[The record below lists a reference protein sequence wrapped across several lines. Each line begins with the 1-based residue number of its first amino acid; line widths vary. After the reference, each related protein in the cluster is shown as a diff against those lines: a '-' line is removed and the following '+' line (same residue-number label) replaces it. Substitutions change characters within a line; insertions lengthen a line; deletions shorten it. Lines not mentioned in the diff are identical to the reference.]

1 MGEGQRSE
9 PSGRERAENRPR
21 IEARARSAQASRLLV
36 VSARLPVAVSRR
48 APTSGGGWQVSAS
61 PGGLATALRAVAGR
75 RPFVWIGW
83 PGAVVPEEEREP
95 VARDIAELGGGAV
108 PVFLG
113 DKEVAGWYEELSNRV
128 LWPLLHSLPAPMRV
142 APGAWQRY
150 MEVNRQFADTVAR
163 HARPGDTVWVHDYQ
177 LALLPNLLRRRE
189 LEVAIGYFLHIPF
202 PASETFRTLPMREE
216 VLRGIL
222 GADFI
227 GFHSYEY
234 VAHFRSSLLR
244 ILGVESDPEHV
255 ALPSHHARMGALPIG
270 IEPEEI
276 AEVARR
282 PEVEAELA
290 ELRASYRGR
299 KVVLGVDR
307 LDYTKGL
314 PQKLIAF
321 EELLEKNP
329 DLRESVVFIQVAAPS
344 RTGVVE
350 YQRLRR
356 EIDELVGRVSGRFS
370 SPAGSPLVYINQHLP
385 RERLVPL
392 YRLADVALVTPLRD
406 GMNLVCLEYIAAR
419 GDDPG
424 ALILSELTG
433 AAQCLSGAALVNP
446 YNTSEVAA
454 ALAAALRAPPNGGFA
469 HMREFVESNTSIAW
483 AERFLERLEAT
494 RLEFTGKVRRF
505 RAADPEVEGRC
516 AGADR
521 PILLLDYDGTL
532 EPHVRV
538 PEQAAPTPRVRALL
552 AEAAELTR
560 VYVVSGRPAAVI
572 ERWLGGLEIGLVS
585 EHGLSIK
592 HPGGRWSQ
600 PPNIDPRLLDEEVE
614 PLFRDFSLRTPGSR
628 IERKAA
634 SIAWHHRGSDPR
646 LGSWRANELSAQL
659 GARLVGQPY
668 SVLLGSRVVEVRHI
682 DITKGAAAR
691 QILAGNPDTD
701 LVLCAGN
708 DRTDEDMFAALAAT
722 EVPSILVY
730 VGGSNTWADYFV
742 ETPEELV
749 GELEA
754 ILPLWRNRSRDLRRG
769 AGP

>member
-1 MGEGQRSE
+1 M
-9 PSGRERAENRPR
+9 
-21 IEARARSAQASRLLV
+21 
-36 VSARLPVAVSRR
+36 SARLPVAVSRR
-48 APTSGGGWQVSAS
+48 ASTSGGGWQVSAS

-75 RPFVWIGW
+75 RPLVWIGW
-83 PGAVVPEEEREP
+83 PGAVVPEGEQEA
-95 VARDIAELGGGAV
+95 VARDISELGGGAE

-113 DKEVAGWYEELSNRV
+113 EKDVAGWYEELSNRV

-150 MEVNRQFADTVAR
+150 VDVNRQFADAVAR
-163 HARPGDTVWVHDYQ
+163 LARPGDTVWVHDYQ

-189 LEVAIGYFLHIPF
+189 LDVAIGYFLHIPF

-227 GFHSYEY
+227 GFHCYEY

-244 ILGVESDPEHV
+244 ILGVESDLEHV

-270 IEPEEI
+270 IEPDDI
-276 AEVARR
+276 AEAARR
-282 PEVEAELA
+282 PEVAAELA

-344 RTGVVE
+344 RAGVLE
-350 YQRLRR
+350 YQRLRK

-370 SPAGSPLVYINQHLP
+370 SPSGSPLVYIYQSLP
-385 RERLVPL
+385 RERLIPL
-392 YRLADVALVTPLRD
+392 YQLADVALVTPLRD

-424 ALILSELTG
+424 TLILSEFTG
-433 AAQCLSGAALVNP
+433 AAQCLSGAVLVNP

-454 ALAAALRAPPNGGFA
+454 ALAAALRGEESGAGFA
-469 HMREFVESNTSIAW
+469 HMREFVESNTSVAW
-483 AERFLERLEAT
+483 AERFLERLEAA
-494 RLEFTGKVRRF
+494 RLEFAGSVRRF
-505 RAADPEVEGRC
+505 RAADPEVDGHAAMAR
-516 AGADR
+516 R
-521 PILLLDYDGTL
+521 PLLLLDYDGTL

-552 AEAAELTR
+552 AEAADLCRT
-560 VYVVSGRPAAVI
+560 YVVSGRPAAVL
-572 ERWLGGLEIGLVS
+572 ERWLGELPIGLVS

-592 HPGGRWSQ
+592 HPLGGSWSE
-600 PPNIDPRLLDEEVE
+600 PPRIDPRVLDEVVE
-614 PLFRDFSLRTPGSR
+614 PLFRDFCQRTPGSR

-646 LGSWRANELSAQL
+646 LGAWRANELSAHL
-659 GARLVGQPY
+659 GARLGGQPY

-691 QILAGNPDTD
+691 QILAANPDTD

-708 DRTDEDMFAALAAT
+708 DRTDEEMFAAFAGS
-722 EVPSILVY
+722 EVPSILVH
-730 VGGSNTWADYFV
+730 VGGSNTSAAYFV

-754 ILPLWRNRSRDLRRG
+754 ILPRWRNRGRDLRRG

>member
-1 MGEGQRSE
+1 M
-9 PSGRERAENRPR
+9 
-21 IEARARSAQASRLLV
+21 AQASRLLV
-36 VSARLPVAVSRR
+36 VSARLPVAISPR
-48 APTSGGGWQVSAS
+48 ASAAGAGWQVSAS

-75 RPFVWIGW
+75 RPFLWIGW
-83 PGAVVPEEEREP
+83 PGAVVPDEDRAA
-95 VARDIAELGGGAV
+95 VARDIAEIGGGAE

-113 DKEVAGWYEELSNRV
+113 DKDVVGWYEELSNRV
-128 LWPLLHSLPAPMRV
+128 LWPLFHSLPVPMRV
-142 APGAWQRY
+142 AAGAWQHY
-150 MEVNRQFADTVAR
+150 LEVNRQFADAVAR
-163 HARPGDTVWVHDYQ
+163 LARPGDTVWVHDYQ
-177 LALLPNLLRRRE
+177 LSLVPNLLRRRE
-189 LEVAIGYFLHIPF
+189 LDVAIGYFLHIPF

-227 GFHSYEY
+227 GFHSYEH

-270 IEPEEI
+270 IEPDEI

-282 PEVEAELA
+282 PEVEAELE

-321 EELLEKNP
+321 EELLDSNP

-344 RTGVVE
+344 RTGVAE

-370 SPAGSPLVYINQHLP
+370 SPAGSPLVYIHQNLP

-424 ALILSELTG
+424 RLILSEFTG

-446 YNTSEVAA
+446 YNTSQVAA
-454 ALAAALRAPPNGGFA
+454 ELAAALRSRGDADGFA
-469 HMREFVESNTSIAW
+469 HMREFVETNTSVAW
-483 AERFLERLEAT
+483 AERFLARLEAT
-494 RLEFTGKVRRF
+494 RLEFAGSVRRF
-505 RAADPEVEGRC
+505 HASDPEVDARC
-516 AGADR
+516 AAATR
-521 PILLLDYDGTL
+521 PLLLLDYDGTL

-538 PEQAAPTPRVRALL
+538 PEQAAPSARVRALL
-552 AEAAELTR
+552 AGAAEVAHT
-560 VYVVSGRPAAVI
+560 YVVSGRPAAVLD
-572 ERWLGGLEIGLVS
+572 RWLGDLAIGLVS

-592 HPGGRWSQ
+592 HPGGSWSE
-600 PPNIDPRLLDEEVE
+600 PPRIDERVLDEVVA
-614 PLFRDFSLRTPGSR
+614 PLFKDFCQRTPGSR

-646 LGSWRANELSAQL
+646 LGAWRANEMSSQL

-668 SVLLGSRVVEVRHI
+668 SVLLGARVVEVRHV
-682 DITKGAAAR
+682 DITKGAAAG
-691 QILAGNPDTD
+691 QILAANPDTD

-708 DRTDEDMFAALAAT
+708 DRTDEDMFAALVASG
-722 EVPSILVY
+722 VPSILVY
-730 VGGSNTWADYFV
+730 VGGSNTSADFFV

-749 GELEA
+749 AELEA
-754 ILPLWRNRSRDLRRG
+754 ILPTWRERNRSRDLRRG

>member
-1 MGEGQRSE
+1 M
-9 PSGRERAENRPR
+9 AEAN
-21 IEARARSAQASRLLV
+21 RLLV
-36 VSARLPVAVSRR
+36 VSARLPVAVSPR
-48 APTSGGGWQVSAS
+48 ASTSGGGWQVSAS

-75 RPFVWIGW
+75 RPFVWVGW
-83 PGAVVPEEEREP
+83 PGAVVPDEEREA
-95 VARDIAELGGGAV
+95 VARDIAELGGGAE

-113 DKEVAGWYEELSNRV
+113 EKDVAGWYEELSNRV
-128 LWPLLHSLPAPMRV
+128 LWPLFHSLPAPMRV

-150 MEVNRQFADTVAR
+150 VDVNQQFADAVAR
-163 HARPGDTVWVHDYQ
+163 IARPGDTVWVHDYQ

-189 LEVAIGYFLHIPF
+189 LDVAIGFFLHIPF

-244 ILGVESDPEHV
+244 ILGVESDLEQV
-255 ALPSHHARMGALPIG
+255 VLPSHHARMGALPIG
-270 IEPEEI
+270 IEPDEI

-344 RTGVVE
+344 RTGVLE
-350 YQRLRR
+350 YQRLRK

-370 SPAGSPLVYINQHLP
+370 SPAGSPLVYIYQSLP
-385 RERLVPL
+385 RERLIPL
-392 YRLADVALVTPLRD
+392 YQLADVALVTPLRD

-424 ALILSELTG
+424 TLILSEFTG
-433 AAQCLSGAALVNP
+433 AAQCLSGAVLVNP

-454 ALAAALRAPPNGGFA
+454 ALAAALRGEEDSSAGFA
-469 HMREFVESNTSIAW
+469 HMREFVDSNTSVAW

-494 RLEFTGKVRRF
+494 RLEFAGKVRRF
-505 RAADPEVEGRC
+505 RAADPEVDAHC
-516 AGADR
+516 AAAR
-521 PILLLDYDGTL
+521 HPLLLLDYDGTL

-538 PEQAAPTPRVRALL
+538 PEQAAPTARVRALL

-560 VYVVSGRPAAVI
+560 AYVVSGRPAAVL
-572 ERWLGGLEIGLVS
+572 ERWLGELPIGLVC
-585 EHGLSIK
+585 EHGLSIR
-592 HPGGRWSQ
+592 HPLDGGWSE
-600 PPNIDPRLLDEEVE
+600 PPRIDARVLDEVVE
-614 PLFRDFSLRTPGSR
+614 PLFRDFCQRTPGSR

-646 LGSWRANELSAQL
+646 LGAWRANELSAHL
-659 GARLVGQPY
+659 GARLGGQPY
-668 SVLLGSRVVEVRHI
+668 SVLLGARVVEVRHI
-682 DITKGAAAR
+682 DVSKGAAAR
-691 QILAGNPDTD
+691 QILASNPDTD

-708 DRTDEDMFAALAAT
+708 DRTDEEMFAAFAGSA
-722 EVPSILVY
+722 VPSILVH
-730 VGGSNTWADYFV
+730 VGGSNTSADYFV

-749 GELEA
+749 GEIEA

>member
-1 MGEGQRSE
+1 M
-9 PSGRERAENRPR
+9 
-21 IEARARSAQASRLLV
+21 ARGSRLV
-36 VSARLPVAVSRR
+36 VASARLPVSVSRR
-48 APTSGGGWQVSAS
+48 AASSGGGWQVSAS

-75 RPFVWIGW
+75 RPFVWVGW
-83 PGAVVPEEEREP
+83 PGAAVPEEDRGAL
-95 VARDIAELGGGAV
+95 ARDIEELGSGAV
-108 PVFLG
+108 PVFVAE
-113 DKEVAGWYEELSNRV
+113 KEVAGWYEELSNRV

-150 MEVNRQFADTVAR
+150 VEVNQAFADAIAR
-163 HARPGDTVWVHDYQ
+163 LARPGDTIWVHDYQ
-177 LALLPNLLRRRE
+177 LALVPNLLRRRE
-189 LEVAIGYFLHIPF
+189 LDCAIGYFLHIPF

-255 ALPSHHARMGALPIG
+255 ALPTHHARMGALPIG
-270 IEPEEI
+270 IEPDEI

-282 PEVEAELA
+282 PAVEAELA

-329 DLRESVVFIQVAAPS
+329 HLRDKVVFIQVASPS
-344 RTGVVE
+344 RTGVAE

-356 EIDELVGRVSGRFS
+356 QIDELVGRVSGRFS

-419 GDDPG
+419 GDEPG
-424 ALILSELTG
+424 SLVLSEFTG
-433 AAQCLSGAALVNP
+433 AAQCLSGAVLVNP
-446 YNTSEVAA
+446 YNTGEVAD
-454 ALAAALRAPPNGGFA
+454 ALAAALQAEPNGGFA
-469 HMREFVESNTSIAW
+469 HMREFVASNTSVAW
-483 AERFLERLEAT
+483 AERFLDRLEAT
-494 RLEFTGKVRRF
+494 RLEFGGQVRRF
-505 RAADPEVEGRC
+505 RAGDREVEERC
-516 AGADR
+516 AAARR
-521 PILLLDYDGTL
+521 PLLLLDYDGTL
-532 EPHVRV
+532 QPHVRL
-538 PEQAAPTPRVRALL
+538 PEQAAPAPRVRELL
-552 AEAAELTR
+552 ADAAALART
-560 VYVVSGRPAAVI
+560 YVVSGRSAEVLDS
-572 ERWLGGLEIGLVS
+572 WLGGLPVGLVS

-592 HPGGRWSQ
+592 HPDGTWSEPPRTDGRV
-600 PPNIDPRLLDEEVE
+600 LAEVVE
-614 PLFRDFSLRTPGSR
+614 PLFRDFCDRTPGSR

-634 SIAWHHRGSDPR
+634 SIAWHYRGSDPR
-646 LGSWRANELSAQL
+646 LGVWRANEMSAQL
-659 GARLVGQPY
+659 GARLQGQPY
-668 SVLLGSRVVEVRHI
+668 SVLSGSRVVEVRHV

-691 QILAGNPDTD
+691 QILAANPDSD

-708 DRTDEDMFAALAAT
+708 DRTDEDMFAELVASGA
-722 EVPSILVY
+722 PSIRVY
-730 VGGSNTWADYFV
+730 VGGSNTSAEYFV
-742 ETPEELV
+742 ETPAELV
-749 GELEA
+749 AELEA
-754 ILPLWRNRSRDLRRG
+754 ILELWRNRDVADLRRG
-769 AGP
+769 AAP